1 MTREVLRVRT
11 VGVPRIM
18 PIAVNRGYVVRAAA
32 ESDEAWKNLKSLRPI
47 PLPRAP

>member
-18 PIAVNRGYVVRAAA
+18 STVNRGYVVRA
-32 ESDEAWKNLKSLRPI
+32 LRNRPDFAGE
-47 PLPRAP
+47 RKT

>member
-18 PIAVNRGYVVRAAA
+18 STVNRGYVVRALA
-32 ESDEAWKNLKSLRPI
+32 EFAGLRKT
-47 PLPRAP
+47 

>member
-18 PIAVNRGYVVRAAA
+18 STVNRGYVVRA
-32 ESDEAWKNLKSLRPI
+32 LRNRPEF
-47 PLPRAP
+47 AG